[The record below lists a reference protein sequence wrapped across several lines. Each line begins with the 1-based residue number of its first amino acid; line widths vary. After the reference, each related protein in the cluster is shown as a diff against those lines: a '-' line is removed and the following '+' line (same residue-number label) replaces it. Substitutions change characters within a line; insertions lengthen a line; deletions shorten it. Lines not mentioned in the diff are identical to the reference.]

1 MKNTILEKFQ
11 KGEPCLGTFTHLM
24 SNSAIRILSRTGLD
38 YAIIDIEHSP
48 VGEGQACELIMAAN
62 DAGLCPAVRINEI
75 SRGQILKVLDAGA
88 KALIVPHVNT
98 VEEVKQLV
106 SYGKFA
112 PLGNRGYCASAD
124 GGWGRDACYTDGMEG
139 YMRTANER
147 TLLIPQCET
156 MGCLENLEEIVNLDG
171 VAGIFIGPYD
181 LSIAMGIPGQFDHPD
196 HIAAVER
203 IRKTCAEAGKLCIVF
218 CDTPEKARGYFRQG
232 FPNVTLSVDAFMLLN
247 AVSALVDAAKDV

>member
-11 KGEPCLGTFTHLM
+11 KGEPCLGTFTHLL
-24 SNSAIRILSRTGLD
+24 SNTGIRILSRTGMD
-38 YAIIDIEHSP
+38 YAIIDIEHSA

-75 SRGQILKVLDAGA
+75 SRGQVLKVLDAGA
-88 KALIVPHVNT
+88 KALIVPHVST
-98 VEEVKQLV
+98 VEEVKKLV

-124 GGWGRDACYTDGMEG
+124 GGWGCDPCYADGMEG

-156 MGCLENLEEIVNLDG
+156 MGCLENLEEIVNLEG

-196 HIAAVER
+196 HIAAIEH
-203 IRKTCAEAGKLCIVF
+203 IRKVCEAAGKLCIVF

-232 FPNVTLSVDAFMLLN
+232 FANVTMSVDAFMFLN
-247 AVSALVDAAKDV
+247 STKALVESAKDI

>member
-1 MKNTILEKFQ
+1 MKNTILEKFEAGQ
-11 KGEPCLGTFTHLM
+11 PCLGTFTHLM
-24 SNSAIRILSRTGLD
+24 SNSAIRILFRTGLD
-38 YAIIDIEHSP
+38 YAIIDMEHSP

-75 SRGQILKVLDAGA
+75 SRGQVLKVLDAGA
-88 KALIVPHVNT
+88 KALIVPHINT
-98 VEEVKQLV
+98 VEEVKQLI

-112 PLGNRGYCASAD
+112 PMGNRGYCASAD
-124 GGWGRDACYTDGMEG
+124 GGWGRDACYADGMEG

-156 MGCLENLEEIVNLDG
+156 MGCLEHLEEIVHLDG
-171 VAGIFIGPYD
+171 VAGMFIGPYD

-203 IRKTCAEAGKLCIVF
+203 IRKTCADAGKLCIVF
-218 CDTPEKARGYFRQG
+218 CDTAEKANAYFRQG

-247 AVSALVDAAKDV
+247 AVSALVEDAKNI

>member
-11 KGEPCLGTFTHLM
+11 KGEPCLGTFTHLL
-24 SNSAIRILSRTGLD
+24 SNTGIRVLSRTGLD
-38 YAIIDIEHSP
+38 YAIIDIEHSTA
-48 VGEGQACELIMAAN
+48 GEGQACELIMAAN

-88 KALIVPHVNT
+88 KALIVPHINT

-112 PLGNRGYCASAD
+112 PMGNRGYCASAD
-124 GGWGRDACYTDGMEG
+124 GGWGMDACYADGMEG
-139 YMRTANER
+139 YMRTANEK

-156 MGCLENLEEIVNLDG
+156 MGCLENLDEIVNMDG

-203 IRKTCAEAGKLCIVF
+203 IRKTCADAGKLCIVF
-218 CDTPEKARGYFRQG
+218 CDSAEKANAYFRQG
-232 FPNVTLSVDAFMLLN
+232 FPNVTMSVDAFILLN
-247 AVSALVDAAKDV
+247 STKALVETAKDV

>member
-1 MKNTILEKFQ
+1 
-11 KGEPCLGTFTHLM
+11 M

-88 KALIVPHVNT
+88 KALIVPHINT

-124 GGWGRDACYTDGMEG
+124 GGWGADPCYAEGMEG
-139 YMRTANER
+139 YMRIANER

-156 MGCLENLEEIVNLDG
+156 MGCLENLEEIVNLEG

-181 LSIAMGIPGQFDHPD
+181 LSIAMGIPGRFDHPD
-196 HIAAVER
+196 HIAAIER

-218 CDTPEKARGYFRQG
+218 CDTAEKANAYFRRG
-232 FPNVTLSVDAFMLLN
+232 FPNVTMSVDAFLLLN
-247 AVSALVDAAKDV
+247 AVRSLTEEAKNI

>member
-11 KGEPCLGTFTHLM
+11 KGEPCLGIFTHLL
-24 SNSAIRILSRTGLD
+24 SNTGIRILSRTGLD
-38 YAIIDIEHSP
+38 YAIIDIEHST

-88 KALIVPHVNT
+88 KALIVPHINT

-112 PLGNRGYCASAD
+112 PMGNRGYCASAD
-124 GGWGRDACYTDGMEG
+124 GGWGMDACYADGMEG
-139 YMRTANER
+139 YMRTANEK

-156 MGCLENLEEIVNLDG
+156 MGCLENLDEIVNMDG

-203 IRKTCAEAGKLCIVF
+203 IRKTCADAGKLCIVF
-218 CDTPEKARGYFRQG
+218 CDSAEKANAYFRQG
-232 FPNVTLSVDAFMLLN
+232 FPNVTMSVDAFILLN
-247 AVSALVDAAKDV
+247 STKVLVETAKDV

>member
-11 KGEPCLGTFTHLM
+11 QGEPCLGTFTHLM

-106 SYGKFA
+106 SCGKFA

-124 GGWGRDACYTDGMEG
+124 GGWGRDACYTGGMEG

-196 HIAAVER
+196 HIAAIER

-232 FPNVTLSVDAFMLLN
+232 FPNVTMSVDAFMLLN
-247 AVSALVDAAKDV
+247 SIKALVETAKDV